1 MGGVLWL
8 FVQLATDPTQE
19 KLGPIRFCM
28 SSKSVLLQLHW
39 FPLRHSSTK
48 LHYCSV
54 LISRAGK
61 GATQSGEMRLLH
73 ICNQS
78 CGASNSIMHSAVPCG
93 VLFRAYQERSGH
105 VRFTCTRRK
114 RTNPPAWPP

>member
-1 MGGVLWL
+1 MIMTSARRFDNHGTNPVLY
-8 FVQLATDPTQE
+8 VEQKRPTSAPLVPAAAQQHE
-19 KLGPIRFCM
+19 AA
-28 SSKSVLLQLHW
+28 LLLCAD
-39 FPLRHSSTK
+39 LECR
-48 LHYCSV
+48 
-54 LISRAGK
+54 K